1 MKIIY
6 YIENNSGIVV
16 SIFFKVSIKYLL
28 LMNFLCSHS
37 HKLLLNIPDSNSIYI
52 EFIFQS
58 RDPFLIDL

>member
-28 LMNFLCSHS
+28 MNFFCSHS

>member
-37 HKLLLNIPDSNSIYI
+37 HKLLLNIPDSNSPISSLLYFKVEI
-52 EFIFQS
+52 HS
-58 RDPFLIDL
+58 